1 MRFWLVLVSC
11 KFDNV
16 LLISENLKESFMLDS
31 IRSVAQG
38 WVGKTLLALITI
50 PFALFGIDSYLSQ
63 AGNNV
68 AVAKVDGSDISI
80 QEYSNALQNL
90 RNRLQSEG
98 KADPAELD
106 NPQVK
111 MLVLDRLI
119 NQQLLE
125 KELKTA
131 KYAISDAQL
140 ATYITGM
147 PTFQKDG
154 KFSQELYDEL
164 LQQNQLTPKKFEDSI
179 RADLLAQQAQ
189 DGIAKLGFISNARAE
204 STLKLLKQKRVVT
217 VSEIK
222 TKDFVDQVKVDPAE
236 VKAYYD
242 KHKESLRNPEQVKIE
257 FLLLSASSLVPTIK
271 VDDAEVKKFYDENAS
286 KFQGNEQRRA
296 SHILIGFGVSATP
309 EQKQAAKAKA
319 EALLA
324 AVKKNPKSFEELA
337 IKNSQDPGSATKGG
351 DLGSFGRGAMVKP
364 FEDAAFGMKVG
375 QVSDLVES
383 EFGYHIIKL
392 TEITGQSSDF
402 ESLKPQIK
410 GELIFQKAQAAFT
423 EKAEGFS
430 NTVYEQSDSLQ
441 PAAKTFG
448 GQVQVSDWSSR
459 EDVAKFFKSDKVVS
473 AIFSEDSIKER
484 RNTEAI
490 EISPNNLLSARVL
503 DYKPATPKSFDEVK
517 GGIEALLK
525 LEAAA
530 KLAVAKGEAA
540 LKDLQAGKEVTGVE
554 WIPEVTVD
562 RKTAQGLTQLAM
574 TQVFKTDV
582 SKLPAYSGHADSK
595 QGYLLVK
602 VVSVDNSAAG
612 DDESIKGAKSELNA
626 ALADEYLTAYK
637 QSLREK
643 AKIKVNE
650 RLLMD
655 KNAEQ

>member
-1 MRFWLVLVSC
+1 
-11 KFDNV
+11 
-16 LLISENLKESFMLDS
+16 MLDS

-222 TKDFVDQVKVDPAE
+222 TKDFIDQVKVDPPE

-337 IKNSQDPGSATKGG
+337 VKNSQDPGSATKGG

-423 EKAEGFS
+423 EKAESFS

-540 LKDLQAGKEVTGVE
+540 LKDLQAGKEITGVE

-574 TQVFKTDV
+574 TQVFKTDI

>member
-1 MRFWLVLVSC
+1 
-11 KFDNV
+11 
-16 LLISENLKESFMLDS
+16 MLDS
-31 IRSVAQG
+31 IRSVATG
-38 WVGKTLLALITI
+38 WVGKALLALITI

-68 AVAKVDGSDISI
+68 AIAKVNGSNISI

-98 KADPAELD
+98 KVDPADLE

-111 MLVLDRLI
+111 MLVLDQLI

-125 KELKTA
+125 KEIKSA
-131 KYAISDAQL
+131 HYAISDAQL

-147 PTFQKDG
+147 PNFQKDG

-164 LQQNQLTPKKFEDSI
+164 LQQNQLTPKKFETSI

-189 DGIAKLGFISNARAE
+189 DGVAKLAFISNARAE
-204 STLKLLKQKRVVT
+204 NTLQLLKQKRVVT

-222 TKDFVDQVKVDPAE
+222 TKDFIDQVKIDPSE
-236 VKAYYD
+236 VKAYYE
-242 KHKESLRNPEQVKIE
+242 KHKDSLRHPEQVKIE
-257 FLLLSASSLVPTIK
+257 FLTFSASSLVPTVK
-271 VDDAEVKKFYDENAS
+271 VDDEEVKKFYNENAA

-296 SHILIGFGVSATP
+296 SHILIGFGVNATP

-319 EALLA
+319 EQLLA

-337 IKNSQDPGSATKGG
+337 VKNSQDPGSATKGG

-364 FEDAAFGMKVG
+364 FEDAAFSMKVG
-375 QVSDLVES
+375 QVSELVES

-410 GELIFQKAQAAFT
+410 AELIFQKAQAAFT

-441 PAAKTFG
+441 PAAKAFG
-448 GQVQVSDWSSR
+448 SQVQVSDWSTR
-459 EDVAKFFKSDKVVS
+459 EDVAKFFKSDKLVNAV
-473 AIFSEDSIKER
+473 FSEESLKDR

-490 EISPNNLLSARVL
+490 EVSPNNLVAARVL
-503 DYKPATPKSFDEVK
+503 DYKPAAPKTFDEVK

-530 KLAVAKGEAA
+530 KLAVAKGETA
-540 LKDLQAGKEVTGVE
+540 LKDLRAGKEVAGIE

-574 TQVFKTDV
+574 TQIFKTDI
-582 SKLPAYSGHADSK
+582 SKLPAYSGLADSK

-602 VVSVDNSAAG
+602 VISVDNSAAG
-612 DDESIKGAKSELNA
+612 DEESVATAKSELNA

-637 QSLREK
+637 QSLRAK
-643 AKIKVNE
+643 AKIKVNQ

-655 KNAEQ
+655 KNAE

>member
-1 MRFWLVLVSC
+1 
-11 KFDNV
+11 
-16 LLISENLKESFMLDS
+16 MLDS

-38 WVGKTLLALITI
+38 WVGKALLALITI

-68 AVAKVDGSDISI
+68 AVAKVDGSEISI

-98 KADPAELD
+98 KVDQAELD
-106 NPQVK
+106 KPEVK
-111 MLVLDRLI
+111 FLVLDQLI

-125 KELKTA
+125 KEIKNA

-147 PTFQKDG
+147 PNFQKDG

-164 LQQNQLTPKKFEDSI
+164 LQQNKLTPKKFEASI
-179 RADLLAQQAQ
+179 RSDLLAQQAQ
-189 DGIAKLGFISNARAE
+189 DGIAKLGFISNARADE
-204 STLKLLKQKRVVT
+204 TLKLLKQKRLVT

-222 TKDFVDQVKVDPAE
+222 TKDFIDQVKIDPAE
-236 VKAYYD
+236 VKAYYE
-242 KHKESLRNPEQVKIE
+242 KHKDKLRTPEQVKIE
-257 FLLLSASSLVPTIK
+257 FLLMSASSLVPTIK
-271 VDDAEVKKFYDENAS
+271 VDDEEVKKFYTENAS

-296 SHILIGFGVSATP
+296 SHILIGFGVNATA

-319 EALLA
+319 EGLLA
-324 AVKKNPKSFEELA
+324 AIKKNPKSFEELA
-337 IKNSQDPGSATKGG
+337 VKNSQDPGSAAKGG

-423 EKAEGFS
+423 EKAESFS
-430 NTVYEQSDSLQ
+430 NIVYEQSDSLL
-441 PAAKTFG
+441 PAAQAIG
-448 GQVQVSDWSSR
+448 GQVQKSDWSSR
-459 EDVAKFFKSDKVVS
+459 EDVAKFFKNDKIVD
-473 AIFSEDSIKER
+473 AIFSEESIKDR

-490 EISPNNLLSARVL
+490 EISPNNLLSARVI
-503 DYKPATPKSFDEVK
+503 DYKASAPKSFDEVK
-517 GGIEALLK
+517 AGIEDLLK

-540 LKDLQAGKEVTGVE
+540 LKSLRDGKEAADLE

-562 RKTAQGLTQLAM
+562 RKTAAGLTQLAM
-574 TQVFKTDV
+574 TQIFKTDI
-582 SKLPAYSGHADSK
+582 SKLPAYSGLADSK

-602 VVSVDNSAAG
+602 VINVDNSAVG
-612 DDESIKGAKSELNA
+612 DEETVKAAKAELGA
-626 ALADEYLTAYK
+626 ALADEYLSAYK

-643 AKIKVNE
+643 AKIKVNQ
-650 RLLMD
+650 RLVLE
-655 KNAEQ
+655 KNADQ

>member
-1 MRFWLVLVSC
+1 
-11 KFDNV
+11 
-16 LLISENLKESFMLDS
+16 MLDS
-31 IRSVAQG
+31 IRSVAKG

-98 KADPAELD
+98 KVDPAELD

-125 KELKTA
+125 KEIKTA

-147 PTFQKDG
+147 PNFQKDG
-154 KFSQELYDEL
+154 KFSQEMYDEL
-164 LQQNQLTPKKFEDSI
+164 LQQNQLTPKKFEASI

-204 STLKLLKQKRVVT
+204 STLKLLKQKRLVT
-217 VSEIK
+217 ISEIK
-222 TKDFVDQVKVDPAE
+222 TKDFIDQVKVDPAE

-242 KHKESLRNPEQVKIE
+242 KHKDSLRNPEQVKIE
-257 FLLLSASSLVPTIK
+257 FLLMSASSLVPTIQ

-296 SHILIGFGVSATP
+296 SHILIGFGVNATA
-309 EQKQAAKAKA
+309 EQKQAAKVKA
-319 EALLA
+319 EELLA
-324 AVKKNPKSFEELA
+324 AIKKNPNSFEELA
-337 IKNSQDPGSATKGG
+337 VKNSQDPGSATKGG

-410 GELIFQKAQAAFT
+410 AELIFQKAQAAFT
-423 EKAEGFS
+423 EKAESFS
-430 NTVYEQSDSLQ
+430 NTVYEQSDSLV

-448 GQVQVSDWSSR
+448 GQVQKSDWSTR
-459 EDVAKFFKSDKVVS
+459 EDIAKFFKSDKIVGAVFS
-473 AIFSEDSIKER
+473 AESLKER
-484 RNTEAI
+484 RNTEAV

-503 DYKPATPKSFDEVK
+503 DYKPATPKTFDEVK
-517 GGIEALLK
+517 SGIEGVLK

-540 LKDLQAGKEVTGVE
+540 LKSLQQGKEVADVE

-562 RKTAQGLTQLAM
+562 RKTAEGLTQLAM
-574 TQVFKTDV
+574 TQIFKTDV
-582 SKLPAYSGHADSK
+582 SKLPAYSGLADSK

-602 VVSVDNSAAG
+602 VISVDNSVAG
-612 DDESIKGAKSELNA
+612 DEESIKSAKSELNA

-650 RLLMD
+650 GLLMD

>member
-1 MRFWLVLVSC
+1 
-11 KFDNV
+11 
-16 LLISENLKESFMLDS
+16 MLDS
-31 IRSVAQG
+31 IRSVATG
-38 WVGKTLLALITI
+38 WVGKALLALITI

-68 AVAKVDGSDISI
+68 AIAKVNGSDISI

-98 KADPAELD
+98 KVDPAELD

-111 MLVLDRLI
+111 MLVLDQLI
-119 NQQLLE
+119 NQQLLDE
-125 KELKTA
+125 EIKSA
-131 KYAISDAQL
+131 NYAISDAQL

-147 PTFQKDG
+147 PSFQKDG

-164 LQQNQLTPKKFEDSI
+164 LQQNQLTPKKFEASI

-189 DGIAKLGFISNARAE
+189 DGIAKLGFVSNAHAE
-204 STLKLLKQKRVVT
+204 NALNLLKQKRVVT

-222 TKDFVDQVKVDPAE
+222 TKDFIDQVKVDPSE
-236 VKAYYD
+236 VKAYYE
-242 KHKESLRNPEQVKIE
+242 KHKDSLRHPEQVKIE
-257 FLLLSASSLVPTIK
+257 FLTLSASSLVPTVK
-271 VDDAEVKKFYDENAS
+271 VEDEEVKKFYNENAT

-296 SHILIGFGVSATP
+296 SHILIGFGVNATP

-319 EALLA
+319 EQLLA

-364 FEDAAFGMKVG
+364 FEDAVFSMKVG

-410 GELIFQKAQAAFT
+410 AELIFQKAQAAFT

-441 PAAKTFG
+441 PAAKAFG

-459 EDVAKFFKSDKVVS
+459 EDVNKFFKSDKLVN
-473 AIFSEDSIKER
+473 AIFAEESIKER

-490 EISPNNLLSARVL
+490 EVSPNNLVAARVL
-503 DYKPATPKSFDEVK
+503 DYKPATPKTFDEVK

-530 KLAVAKGEAA
+530 KLAVSKGEAA
-540 LKDLQAGKEVTGVE
+540 LKDLRAGKEAAGIE

-562 RKTAQGLTQLAM
+562 RKNAQGLTQLAM
-574 TQVFKTDV
+574 TQIFKTDI
-582 SKLPAYSGHADSK
+582 SKLPAYSGLADSK

-602 VVSVDNSAAG
+602 VISVDNSDSSDSETLAA
-612 DDESIKGAKSELNA
+612 AKAELDA
-626 ALADEYLTAYK
+626 ALADEYMTAYK
-637 QSLREK
+637 ASLRAK
-643 AKIKVNE
+643 AKIKVNQ

-655 KNAEQ
+655 KNAE